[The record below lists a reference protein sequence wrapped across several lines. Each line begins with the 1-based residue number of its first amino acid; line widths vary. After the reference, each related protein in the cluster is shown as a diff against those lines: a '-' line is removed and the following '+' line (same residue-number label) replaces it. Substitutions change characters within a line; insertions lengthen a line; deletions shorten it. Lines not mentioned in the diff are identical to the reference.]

1 MARTIALC
9 RTLTVAEAQRAPC
22 GDVPSTLQTPHKATN
37 IRYCNCMYGAL
48 WLRSIG
54 VIQSA
59 RTTPKLLSRLMADC
73 TRHECC
79 PPVLIESSFRT
90 LSELVVH
97 SNGVGS
103 AKNVEVI

>member
-1 MARTIALC
+1 MRRRALN
-9 RTLTVAEAQRAPC
+9 AP
-22 GDVPSTLQTPHKATN
+22 DPPQSNKHSLLQLYV
-37 IRYCNCMYGAL
+37 RSL

-103 AKNVEVI
+103 ANNVEVI